1 MDDFDIRLVRATMNW
16 MKGPVMEWLNTNKLE
31 FKTPSK
37 AAHWQSLTP
46 KNMFG
51 NTYTFSGFANID
63 EEKWM
68 KKGDDMVRILPLPK
82 DEYPYTII
90 YSEEK
95 INFPIPSEH
104 LKALI
109 CYVEF
114 TDLISFTTASKVVF
128 PEMIK
133 NPHEHPWDIIERL
146 NLLQSN
152 DDDEITKMVQDILDK
167 YPDKVEEYR
176 NGKKGVLSLF
186 MGDVMKA
193 GKGKINPKLASE
205 IVKNMLEKKEA

>member
-16 MKGPVMEWLNTNKLE
+16 MKGPVMEWLNTNKAE
-31 FKTPSK
+31 FKTQSK
-37 AAHWQSLTP
+37 ASHWKSSL
-46 KNMFG
+46 G
-51 NTYTFSGFANID
+51 NTFAFSEYSNII

-68 KKGDDMVRILPLPK
+68 KKGDDMLRILPLPK
-82 DEYPYTII
+82 EYPYTII
-90 YSEEK
+90 YSEDK
-95 INFPIPSEH
+95 INFPISSEN

-133 NPHEHPWDIIERL
+133 NPNDHPWDIIERL

-152 DDDEITKMVQDILDK
+152 DDDEITTMVQNILDK
-167 YPDKVEEYR
+167 YPDKVEEYK
-176 NGKKGVLSLF
+176 NGKTGVLSLF

-205 IVKNMLEKKEA
+205 ILKNMLEKKEA